1 MRSEQRELE
10 LRKRGQLAE
19 LLGEALAGEPS
30 AALRLLASEDQRQA
44 EEGLVAL
51 TSNGKVYYTKDYARE
66 PNNVRFK
73 DANTGK
79 EMTIPTADVR
89 SISSEE
95 YDARPR

>member
-1 MRSEQRELE
+1 MKNVSL
-10 LRKRGQLAE
+10 GLA
-19 LLGEALAGEPS
+19 LLI
-30 AALRLLASEDQRQA
+30 AAL
-44 EEGLVAL
+44 GVAGCSTYFRVTD
-51 TSNGKVYYTKDYARE
+51 TSNGKVYYTKNYARE

-95 YDARPR
+95 YDARPK

>member
-1 MRSEQRELE
+1 MKNVSL
-10 LRKRGQLAE
+10 
-19 LLGEALAGEPS
+19 ALALLI
-30 AALRLLASEDQRQA
+30 AALGVTGCSTYFRVTD
-44 EEGLVAL
+44 

-95 YDARPR
+95 YDARPK